1 MGINSLLNIA
11 TSGVTMARVAM
22 EVTSENIANVNTP
35 GYSRQKTIFETS
47 PVNNANGFPLGT
59 GVQLATVQRSHDELL
74 QLQLVKGNSQYGE
87 SETRQTALSQ
97 IEPFFN
103 EVTNDGLG
111 QAMEDFFN
119 SWQDLSV
126 TSQGPAERQAVLS
139 RSQTLV
145 DTFHQLNTNLNDS
158 LSNADRSLEG
168 ITADITDTAKSIAS
182 LNEQILQ
189 TERLGGNANELRDQ
203 RDYLTQELA
212 KKAGVSYAE
221 QGDGTLTVTL
231 PGGEPLVQGN
241 SFATLSTEVDAGTG
255 LNKVMLSPLGGGAAA
270 DVTATIG
277 GPDNSLGEIGGTLQ
291 VRDVIVPGYLA
302 KLDEMARQLVT
313 TVNTQHSSGYGLD
326 GTQND
331 FFDPSRTTSADIAL
345 NPSLTTNKIAAAA
358 QDPTSASGGPGDNT
372 NALAL
377 AQLKSASFA
386 FTVDGKTTNSTMA
399 SYYNAFVS
407 SVGIDSENAAN
418 STAQNQSFLRQL
430 NALRESNSGVSLDEE
445 MANLIKYQRAFEASA
460 KVINTASEMLDT
472 VMGLIR

>member
-1 MGINSLLNIA
+1 MGINNLLNIA

-35 GYSRQKTIFETS
+35 GYSRQKTIFATA
-47 PVNNANGFPLGT
+47 PVISANGFPLGT

-87 SETRQTALSQ
+87 SETKQTALSQ

-103 EVTNDGLG
+103 EVINDGLG
-111 QAMEDFFN
+111 QSMEDFFN

-126 TSQGPAERQAVLS
+126 TPQGSAERQAVLS
-139 RSQTLV
+139 RSQVLV
-145 DTFHQLNTNLNDS
+145 DIFHQMNTNLNDS
-158 LSNADRSLEG
+158 LSSADRSLEG
-168 ITADITDTAKSIAS
+168 ITSEITDKAKNIAS

-212 KKAGVSYAE
+212 KKVGVSYSE
-221 QGDGTLTVTL
+221 QNDGTLTATL
-231 PGGEPLVQGN
+231 PGGAPLVQGN

-255 LNKVMLSPLGGGAAA
+255 LNKIMLAPVGGGASS

-277 GPDNSLGEIGGTLQ
+277 GTDNRLGEIGGTLQ
-291 VRDVIVPGYLA
+291 VRDEIVPGYLA

-313 TVNTQHSSGYGLD
+313 NVNSQHSSGYGLD
-326 GTQND
+326 GTQNN
-331 FFDPSRTTSADIAL
+331 FFDPAKATSADIAL
-345 NPSLTTNKIAAAA
+345 NPALTINKIAAAG
-358 QDPTSASGGPGDNT
+358 QDPTTVSGPGDNRS
-372 NALAL
+372 ALAL
-377 AQLKSASFA
+377 AQLKSASFS
-386 FTVDGKTTNSTMA
+386 FTVDGKTTSSTI
-399 SYYNAFVS
+399 SSFYNGFVS
-407 SVGIDSENAAN
+407 SVGIDTENATN
-418 STAQNQSFLRQL
+418 STAQNGNFLRQL

>member
-1 MGINSLLNIA
+1 MGINNLLNIA

-35 GYSRQKTIFETS
+35 GYSRQKTIFATAPVTS
-47 PVNNANGFPLGT
+47 ANGFPLGT
-59 GVQLATVQRSHDELL
+59 GVQLATVQRSHDDLL

-87 SETRQTALSQ
+87 SETKQTALSQ

-103 EVTNDGLG
+103 EVINDGLG
-111 QAMEDFFN
+111 QSMEDFFN

-126 TSQGPAERQAVLS
+126 TPQGSAERQAVLS
-139 RSQTLV
+139 RSQVLV
-145 DTFHQLNTNLNDS
+145 DTFHQMNTNLNDS
-158 LSNADRSLEG
+158 LSSADRSLEG
-168 ITADITDTAKSIAS
+168 ITSEITDKAKNIAS

-212 KKAGVSYAE
+212 KKVGISYSE
-221 QGDGTLTVTL
+221 QMDGTLTVTL
-231 PGGEPLVQGN
+231 PGGAPLVQGN

-255 LNKVMLSPLGGGAAA
+255 LNKIMLAPVGGGASS

-277 GPDNSLGEIGGTLQ
+277 GTDNRLGEIGGTLQ
-291 VRDVIVPGYLA
+291 VRDEIVPGYLA

-313 TVNTQHSSGYGLD
+313 NVNSQHSSGYGLD
-326 GTQND
+326 GTQNN
-331 FFDPSRTTSADIAL
+331 FFDPAKATSADIAL
-345 NPSLTTNKIAAAA
+345 NPALTINKIAAASE
-358 QDPTSASGGPGDNT
+358 DPTSVSGPGDNRS
-372 NALAL
+372 ALVL
-377 AQLKSASFA
+377 AQLKSASFS
-386 FTVDGKTTNSTMA
+386 FTVDGKTTDSTI
-399 SYYNAFVS
+399 SSFYNGFVS
-407 SVGIDSENAAN
+407 SVGIDTENANN
-418 STAQNQSFLRQL
+418 STAQNGSFLRQL

-460 KVINTASEMLDT
+460 RVINTASEMLDT

>member
-1 MGINSLLNIA
+1 MGINNLLNIA
-11 TSGVTMARVAM
+11 TSGITMARVAM

-35 GYSRQKTIFETS
+35 GYSRQRTVFETA
-47 PVNNANGFPLGT
+47 PVTTANGFPLGT
-59 GVQLATVQRSHDELL
+59 GVQLATVQRSHDDLL

-87 SETRQTALSQ
+87 SEAKQTALSQ

-103 EVTNDGLG
+103 EVINDGLG

-126 TSQGPAERQAVLS
+126 TPQGSAERQAVLS
-139 RSQTLV
+139 RSQVLV
-145 DTFHQLNTNLNDS
+145 DTFHQMNTNLNDS
-158 LSNADRSLEG
+158 LSSADRALEG
-168 ITADITDTAKSIAS
+168 ITADITDKAKSIAS

-212 KKAGVSYAE
+212 KKVGVSYSE
-221 QGDGTLTVTL
+221 QSDGTLTVSL
-231 PGGEPLVQGN
+231 PGGETLVQGN

-255 LNKVMLSPLGGGAAA
+255 LNKVMLAPVGGGASS

-277 GPDNSLGEIGGTLQ
+277 GTDNSLGEIGGTLQ
-291 VRDVIVPGYLA
+291 VRDEIVPGYLA

-313 TVNTQHSSGYGLD
+313 NVNSQHSSGYGLD
-326 GTQND
+326 GTQNN
-331 FFDPSRTTSADIAL
+331 FFDPANTTSADIAL
-345 NPSLTTNKIAAAA
+345 NSTLTTNKIAAAG
-358 QDPTSASGGPGDNT
+358 QDPTTVSGPGDNRS
-372 NALAL
+372 ALAL
-377 AQLKSASFA
+377 AQLKSSSFS
-386 FTVDGKTTNSTMA
+386 FTVDGKTTNTTIS
-399 SYYNAFVS
+399 SFYNGFVS
-407 SVGIDSENAAN
+407 SVGIDTQNASN
-418 STAQNQSFLRQL
+418 STAQNESFLRQL

-472 VMGLIR
+472 VMNLIR

>member
-1 MGINSLLNIA
+1 MGINNLLNIA

-35 GYSRQKTIFETS
+35 GYSRQKTIFETA
-47 PVNNANGFPLGT
+47 PVTTANGFPLGT
-59 GVQLATVQRSHDELL
+59 GVQLATVQRSHDDLL
-74 QLQLVKGNSQYGE
+74 QLQLVKGNSEYGE
-87 SETRQTALSQ
+87 SETKQTALSQ

-103 EVTNDGLG
+103 EVTNNGLG
-111 QAMEDFFN
+111 QAVENFFN

-126 TSQGPAERQAVLS
+126 TPQGSAERQAVLS
-139 RSQTLV
+139 RTQVLV
-145 DTFHQLNTNLNDS
+145 DTFHQMNTNLNDS
-158 LSNADRSLEG
+158 LSSADRTLEG
-168 ITADITDTAKSIAS
+168 ITADITDKAKSIAS

-212 KKAGVSYAE
+212 KKVGVSYSE
-221 QGDGTLTVTL
+221 QSDGTLTVTL

-241 SFATLSTEVDAGTG
+241 TFATLSTEVDAGTG
-255 LNKVMLSPLGGGAAA
+255 LNKIMLTPPDGGASS

-277 GPDNSLGEIGGTLQ
+277 GTDNGLGEIGGTLQ
-291 VRDVIVPGYLA
+291 VRDEIVPGYLA

-313 TVNTQHSSGYGLD
+313 NVNNQHSAGYGLD

-331 FFDPSRTTSADIAL
+331 FFDPSKITSADIAL
-345 NPSLTTNKIAAAA
+345 NSSLTTDKIAAAG
-358 QDPTSASGGPGDNT
+358 QDPTVVSGPGDNRS
-372 NALAL
+372 AFAL
-377 AQLKSASFA
+377 AQLKSTSFS
-386 FTVDGKTTNSTMA
+386 FTVDGNTTSATM
-399 SYYNAFVS
+399 SSFYNGFVS
-407 SVGIDSENAAN
+407 SVGIDTQNAGN
-418 STAQNQSFLRQL
+418 STAQSESYLRQL

-460 KVINTASEMLDT
+460 KVINTASQMLDT

>member
-1 MGINSLLNIA
+1 MGLNSLFNIA

-35 GYSRQKTIFETS
+35 GYSRQTTVFKTGPIT
-47 PVNNANGFPLGT
+47 NANGFPLGT

-74 QLQLVKGNSQYGE
+74 QLQLVKGNSQLGE
-87 SETRQTALSQ
+87 SETKQTALAQ

-111 QAMEDFFN
+111 QTMEDFFN

-126 TSQGPAERQAVLS
+126 TPQGSAERQAVVS
-139 RSQTLV
+139 RSQVLV

-158 LSNADRSLEG
+158 LAGADRSLDG
-168 ITADITDTAKSIAS
+168 ITADITAKAKSIAS

-212 KKAGVSYAE
+212 KKVGVSYAE
-221 QGDGTLTVTL
+221 QADGTLTVSL

-241 SFATLSTEVDAGTG
+241 TFATLSTEVDAGTG
-255 LNKVMLSPLGGGAAA
+255 LNKVMLTPVGGGVAT
-270 DVTATIG
+270 DVTTSIG
-277 GPDNSLGEIGGTLQ
+277 GTDNSLGEIGGTLQ
-291 VRDVIVPGYLA
+291 VRDEIVPGYLA

-313 TVNTQHSSGYGLD
+313 SVNAQHSSGYGLD

-331 FFDPSRTTSADIAL
+331 FFDPTKTTSADIAL
-345 NPSLTTNKIAAAA
+345 NSSLTANKIAAAG
-358 QDPTSASGGPGDNT
+358 QDPTSVSGPGDNT
-372 NALAL
+372 GAVALAK
-377 AQLKSASFA
+377 LKSASLT
-386 FTVDGKTTNSTMA
+386 FTVAGTATSATMS

-407 SVGIDSENAAN
+407 SVGIDAENAAN
-418 STAQNQSFLRQL
+418 STAQSGSFLRQL

-445 MANLIKYQRAFEASA
+445 MTNLIKYQRAFEASA
-460 KVINTASEMLDT
+460 KVINAATDMLDT

>member
-1 MGINSLLNIA
+1 MGINSLFNIA
-11 TSGVTMARVAM
+11 TSGITMARVAI
-22 EVTSENIANVNTP
+22 EVTSENIANVNTD
-35 GYSRQKTIFETS
+35 GYSRQKTVFETS

-59 GVQLATVQRSHDELL
+59 GVQLATVQRNHDELL

-87 SETRQTALSQ
+87 SETKQTALSQ

-126 TSQGPAERQAVLS
+126 TPQGSAERQAVLS
-139 RSQTLV
+139 RSQILV

-158 LSNADRSLEG
+158 LVSADRSLDG
-168 ITADITDTAKSIAS
+168 ISSEITDKAKNIAS

-212 KKAGVSYAE
+212 KKVGVSYAE
-221 QGDGTLTVTL
+221 QSDGTLTVTL

-241 SFATLSTEVDAGTG
+241 LFATLSTETDAGTG
-255 LNKVMLSPLGGGAAA
+255 LNKVMLSPLGGGAAV

-277 GPDNSLGEIGGTLQ
+277 GPENGLGEIGGTLQ
-291 VRDVIVPGYLA
+291 VRDEIVPGYLA

-313 TVNTQHSSGYGLD
+313 TVNAQHSSGYGLD

-331 FFDPSRTTSADIAL
+331 FFDASKTTSADIAL
-345 NPSLTTNKIAAAA
+345 NSGLTTDKIAAAG
-358 QDPTSASGGPGDNT
+358 QDPTSVSGPGDNT

-377 AQLKSASFA
+377 AKLKSFSFT
-386 FTVDGKTTNSTMA
+386 FTVDGKTTSTTM
-399 SYYNAFVS
+399 SSFYNAFVS
-407 SVGIDSENAAN
+407 SVGIDTENAAN
-418 STAQNQSFLRQL
+418 SMAQNESFLRQL

-460 KVINTASEMLDT
+460 KVVNAATEMLDT

>member
-1 MGINSLLNIA
+1 MGINNLLNIA

-35 GYSRQKTIFETS
+35 GYSRQKTVFETA
-47 PVNNANGFPLGT
+47 PVTTANGFPLGT
-59 GVQLATVQRSHDELL
+59 GVQLASVQRSHDDLL

-87 SETRQTALSQ
+87 SETKQTALSQ

-126 TSQGPAERQAVLS
+126 TPQGSAERQAVLS
-139 RSQTLV
+139 RSQVLV
-145 DTFHQLNTNLNDS
+145 DTFHQMNTNLNDS
-158 LSNADRSLEG
+158 LSSADRALEG
-168 ITADITDTAKSIAS
+168 ITADITDKAKSIAS

-212 KKAGVSYAE
+212 KNVGVSYSE
-221 QGDGTLTVTL
+221 QSDGTLTVSL
-231 PGGEPLVQGN
+231 PGGEALVQGN

-255 LNKVMLSPLGGGAAA
+255 LNKVMLAPVGGGASS

-277 GPDNSLGEIGGTLQ
+277 GTDNSLGEIGGTLQ
-291 VRDVIVPGYLA
+291 VRDEIVPGYLA

-313 TVNTQHSSGYGLD
+313 NVNSQHSSGYGLD

-331 FFDPSRTTSADIAL
+331 FFDPAKTTSADIAL
-345 NPSLTTNKIAAAA
+345 NPTLTTNKIAAAG
-358 QDPTSASGGPGDNT
+358 QDPTTVSGPGDNKS
-372 NALAL
+372 AFAL
-377 AQLKSASFA
+377 AQLKSGSFS
-386 FTVDGKTTNSTMA
+386 FTVDGKTTSATL
-399 SYYNAFVS
+399 SSFYNGFVS
-407 SVGIDSENAAN
+407 SVGIDTENAAN
-418 STAQNQSFLRQL
+418 STAQNESFLRQL

-472 VMGLIR
+472 VMNLIR

>member
-11 TSGVTMARVAM
+11 TSGVTMARVAL

-35 GYSRQKTIFETS
+35 GYSKQKPIFETS
-47 PVNNANGFPLGT
+47 PINNANGFPLGT
-59 GVQLATVQRSHDELL
+59 GVQLATVQRNHDDLL
-74 QLQLVKGNSQYGE
+74 QLQLVKGNSQLGE
-87 SETRQTALSQ
+87 SETKQTSLAQ

-111 QAMEDFFN
+111 QTMEDFFN

-126 TSQGPAERQAVLS
+126 TPQGSAERQAVLS
-139 RSQTLV
+139 RSQVLV
-145 DTFHQLNTNLNDS
+145 DTFHQMNTNLNDS
-158 LSNADRSLEG
+158 LVSADRSLDG
-168 ITADITDTAKSIAS
+168 ITSEITDKAKSIAS

-212 KKAGVSYAE
+212 KKVGVSYSE
-221 QGDGTLTVTL
+221 QSDGTLTVNL

-241 SFATLSTEVDAGTG
+241 KYATLSTEADAGTG
-255 LNKVMLSPLGGGAAA
+255 LNKVMLTPVGGGAAT
-270 DVTATIG
+270 DITATVG
-277 GPDNSLGEIGGTLQ
+277 GTDNSLGEIGGTLQ
-291 VRDVIVPGYLA
+291 VRDEIVPGYLA

-313 TVNTQHSSGYGLD
+313 SVNAQHSSGYGLD

-331 FFDPSRTTSADIAL
+331 FFDPTKTTSADITL
-345 NPSLTTNKIAAAA
+345 NPSLTANKIAAAG
-358 QDPTSASGGPGDNT
+358 QDPINVSGPGDNT
-372 NALAL
+372 GALAL
-377 AQLKSASFA
+377 AQLKSKSLS
-386 FTVDGKTTNSTMA
+386 FTVDGKTTNATM
-399 SYYNAFVS
+399 SSFYNAFVS
-407 SVGIDSENAAN
+407 SVGIDAENASN
-418 STAQNQSFLRQL
+418 STAQSGSFLRQL

>member
-1 MGINSLLNIA
+1 MGINNLLNIA
-11 TSGVTMARVAM
+11 TSGVTMARVTM

-35 GYSRQKTIFETS
+35 GYSRQKTVFETA
-47 PVNNANGFPLGT
+47 PVNTANGFPLGT
-59 GVQLATVQRSHDELL
+59 GVQLASVQRSHDDLL

-87 SETRQTALSQ
+87 SETKQTALSQ

-103 EVTNDGLG
+103 EITNDGLG

-126 TSQGPAERQAVLS
+126 TPQGSAERQAVLS
-139 RSQTLV
+139 RSQVLV
-145 DTFHQLNTNLNDS
+145 VTFHQMNTNLNDS
-158 LSNADRSLEG
+158 LSSADRSLEG
-168 ITADITDTAKSIAS
+168 ITADITDKAKSIAS

-212 KKAGVSYAE
+212 KKVGVSYSE
-221 QGDGTLTVTL
+221 QSDGTLTVTL
-231 PGGEPLVQGN
+231 PGGETLVQGN
-241 SFATLSTEVDAGTG
+241 SFATLSTELDAGTG
-255 LNKVMLSPLGGGAAA
+255 LNKVMLAPVGGGASS

-277 GPDNSLGEIGGTLQ
+277 GTDNSLGEIGGTLQ
-291 VRDVIVPGYLA
+291 VRDAIVPGYLA

-313 TVNTQHSSGYGLD
+313 NVNSQHSSGYGLD
-326 GTQND
+326 GTQNN
-331 FFDPSRTTSADIAL
+331 FFDPAKTTSADIAL
-345 NPSLTTNKIAAAA
+345 NSSLTTNKIAAAG
-358 QDPTSASGGPGDNT
+358 QDPTSVSGPGDNT
-372 NALAL
+372 NAVAL
-377 AQLKSASFA
+377 AKLKSASLD
-386 FTVDGKTTNSTMA
+386 FTVDGNTTSATMS

-407 SVGIDSENAAN
+407 SVGIDAENATN
-418 STAQNQSFLRQL
+418 STAQSDSFLRQL

-472 VMGLIR
+472 VMNLIR

>member
-1 MGINSLLNIA
+1 MGINNLLNIA

-35 GYSRQKTIFETS
+35 GYSRQKTVFETA
-47 PVNNANGFPLGT
+47 PVTTANGFPLGT
-59 GVQLATVQRSHDELL
+59 GVQLASVQRSHDDLL

-87 SETRQTALSQ
+87 SETKQTALSQ

-126 TSQGPAERQAVLS
+126 TPQGSAERQAVLS
-139 RSQTLV
+139 RSQVLV
-145 DTFHQLNTNLNDS
+145 DTFHQMNTNLNDS
-158 LSNADRSLEG
+158 LSSADRSLEG
-168 ITADITDTAKSIAS
+168 LTADITDKAKSIAS

-212 KKAGVSYAE
+212 KKVGVSYSE
-221 QGDGTLTVTL
+221 QSDGTQTVTL
-231 PGGEPLVQGN
+231 PGGEALVQGN

-255 LNKVMLSPLGGGAAA
+255 LNKIMLTPVGGGASS
-270 DVTATIG
+270 DITATIG

-291 VRDVIVPGYLA
+291 VRDEIVPGYLA

-313 TVNTQHSSGYGLD
+313 NVNSQHSSGYGLD
-326 GTQND
+326 GTQNN
-331 FFDPSRTTSADIAL
+331 FFDPAKITSADIAL
-345 NPSLTTNKIAAAA
+345 DSTLTTNKIAAAG
-358 QDPTSASGGPGDNT
+358 QDPTTVSGPGDNT
-372 NALAL
+372 SAFAL
-377 AQLKSASFA
+377 AQLKSGSFS
-386 FTVDGKTTNSTMA
+386 FTVDGKTTSATL
-399 SYYNAFVS
+399 SSFYNGFVS
-407 SVGIDSENAAN
+407 SVGIDTENAAN
-418 STAQNQSFLRQL
+418 STAQNDSFLRQL

-472 VMGLIR
+472 VMNLIR

>member
-35 GYSRQKTIFETS
+35 GYSRQKTIFQTA
-47 PVNNANGFPLGT
+47 PINNANGFPLGT
-59 GVQLATVQRSHDELL
+59 GVQLATVQRNHDELL
-74 QLQLVKGNSQYGE
+74 QLQLVKGNSQLGE
-87 SETRQTALSQ
+87 SETKQTALAQ

-111 QAMEDFFN
+111 QTMEDFFN
-119 SWQDLSV
+119 SWQDLSI
-126 TSQGPAERQAVLS
+126 TPQGSAERQAVLS
-139 RSQTLV
+139 RSQVLV
-145 DTFHQLNTNLNDS
+145 DTFHQMNTNLNDS
-158 LSNADRSLEG
+158 LAGADRSLDG
-168 ITADITDTAKSIAS
+168 ITADITEKAKSIAS

-212 KKAGVSYAE
+212 KKVGVSYAE
-221 QGDGTLTVTL
+221 QSDGTLTINL

-241 SFATLSTEVDAGTG
+241 TFATLSTEVDAGTG
-255 LNKVMLSPLGGGAAA
+255 LNKVMLTPAGGGAAT

-277 GPDNSLGEIGGTLQ
+277 GTDNSLGEIGGTLQ
-291 VRDVIVPGYLA
+291 VRDEIVPGYLA

-313 TVNTQHSSGYGLD
+313 SVNAQHSSGYGLD

-331 FFDPSRTTSADIAL
+331 FFDPAKITSADIAL
-345 NPSLTTNKIAAAA
+345 NSSLTANKIAAAG
-358 QDPTSASGGPGDNT
+358 QDPTSVSGPGDNT
-372 NALAL
+372 GAVALAK
-377 AQLKSASFA
+377 LKSASLS
-386 FTVDGKTTNSTMA
+386 FTVAGTTTSATM
-399 SYYNAFVS
+399 SSFYNAFVS
-407 SVGIDSENAAN
+407 SVGIDAENAAN
-418 STAQNQSFLRQL
+418 STAQSGSFLRQL

>member
-1 MGINSLLNIA
+1 MGLNNLLNIA

-22 EVTSENIANVNTP
+22 EVSSENIANVNTP
-35 GYSRQKTIFETS
+35 GYSRQKAVFETA

-59 GVQLATVQRSHDELL
+59 GVQLATVQRSHDDLL

-87 SETRQTALSQ
+87 SETKQTALSQ

-111 QAMEDFFN
+111 QSIEDFFN

-126 TSQGPAERQAVLS
+126 TPQGSAERQAVLS

-145 DTFHQLNTNLNDS
+145 DTFHQMNTNLHDS
-158 LSNADRSLEG
+158 LSSADSSLVG
-168 ITADITDTAKSIAS
+168 ITADVTDKAKSIAS

-212 KKAGVSYAE
+212 KKVGVGYSE
-221 QGDGTLTVTL
+221 QSDGTLTVTL

-255 LNKVMLSPLGGGAAA
+255 LNKIMLAPVGGGAAT
-270 DVTATIG
+270 DVTSTIG
-277 GPDNSLGEIGGTLQ
+277 GTDNSLGEIGGTLQ
-291 VRDVIVPGYLA
+291 VRDEIVPGYLA

-313 TVNTQHSSGYGLD
+313 NVNAQHSSGYGLD

-331 FFDPSRTTSADIAL
+331 FFDPTKTTSADIAL
-345 NPSLTTNKIAAAA
+345 NPSLTANKIAAAG
-358 QDPTSASGGPGDNT
+358 QNPTTVSGPGDNT
-372 NALAL
+372 SALAL
-377 AQLKSASFA
+377 AQLKSASFS
-386 FTVDGKTTNSTMA
+386 FTVDGKTTSA
-399 SYYNAFVS
+399 SMSSFYNGFVS
-407 SVGIDSENAAN
+407 SVGLDSENASN
-418 STAQNQSFLRQL
+418 STAQSDNFLRQL

-445 MANLIKYQRAFEASA
+445 MANLIKYQQAFQASA
-460 KVINTASEMLDT
+460 KVITTASDMLDT